1 MIQSESLGS
10 RDVNELA
17 KAMGVQYPVHIS
29 KELLDELMPND
40 FLLGLGI
47 RYSERLKG
55 ILGILKASLI
65 PGSEGQK
72 EAFPKGSIVVPFAL
86 AKGPFIK
93 EGLISIKAELKD
105 DGGEKAILLTVIPEE
120 N

>member
-1 MIQSESLGS
+1 MIQSEAMST

-17 KAMGVQYPVHIS
+17 KAMGVQYSVQIT
-29 KELLDELMPND
+29 KELLDEIMPND

-47 RYSERLKG
+47 SYSERLKG
-55 ILGILKASLI
+55 IFSILRANLIQKNESLTESF
-65 PGSEGQK
+65 PK
-72 EAFPKGSIVVPFAL
+72 EALAVPFAL

-93 EGLISIKAELKD
+93 EELISIRAELKD
-105 DGGEKAILLTVIPEE
+105 DGDEKAILLTVIPEE

>member
-17 KAMGVQYPVHIS
+17 KAMGVQYPVQIS
-29 KELLDELMPND
+29 KELLEEIMPND

-55 ILGILKASLI
+55 IFSILRANLMPRSDRM
-65 PGSEGQK
+65 K
-72 EAFPKGSIVVPFAL
+72 EAFPKGSLVVPFAL

-93 EGLISIKAELKD
+93 EELISIRAELKD
-105 DGGEKAILLTVIPEE
+105 DGDEKVILLTVIPEA

>member
-1 MIQSESLGS
+1 MTQSESLGS

-17 KAMGVQYPVHIS
+17 KAMGVQYPVQIS

-55 ILGILKASLI
+55 IFSILRANLVS
-65 PGSEGQK
+65 GNEGQK
-72 EAFPKGSIVVPFAL
+72 EIFPKGSLVVPFAL

-93 EGLISIKAELKD
+93 EELISIRAELKD
-105 DGGEKAILLTVIPEE
+105 DGDEKAILLSTIPEA

>member
-1 MIQSESLGS
+1 MAQGENLNAS
-10 RDVNELA
+10 DVNELA
-17 KAMGVQYPVHIS
+17 KAIGLQYPIFVS
-29 KELLDELMPND
+29 KELLDEIMPND
-40 FLLGLGI
+40 FLSGLGI
-47 RYSERLKG
+47 RYSERLRG
-55 ILGILKASLI
+55 ILGILKANLI
-65 PGSEGQK
+65 PRNEGFK
-72 EAFPKGSIVVPFAL
+72 EAFPKGAIVIPIAL